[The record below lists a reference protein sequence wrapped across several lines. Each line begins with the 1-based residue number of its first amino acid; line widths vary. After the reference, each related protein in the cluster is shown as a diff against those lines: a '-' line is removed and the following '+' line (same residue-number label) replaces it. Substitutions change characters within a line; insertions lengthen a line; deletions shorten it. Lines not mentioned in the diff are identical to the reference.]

1 MAKAKQPAVPPVQAI
16 MAASWRQEPAKHD
29 YPAAGNYLGLI
40 ADPALVKQIIAG
52 LQKQPV
58 TQHRANDI
66 LRAANLNLLSL
77 DDASVRRD
85 LSKLIAGEQWAPV
98 LLVRGDVQRGL
109 PLTIA
114 DGYHRVCASYH
125 LSEDT
130 PVPCQMLDL
139 PLQ

>member
-1 MAKAKQPAVPPVQAI
+1 MAKSKDPVLSVQSMMDAK
-16 MAASWRQEPAKHD
+16 WRQKAAKHD
-29 YPAAGNYLGLI
+29 FPAAGNYLGLL
-40 ADPALVKQIIAG
+40 ADSGLVNQIVAG
-52 LQKQPV
+52 LEKMPV

-66 LRAANLNLLSL
+66 LRAANLSLLPM
-77 DDASVRRD
+77 DDPSVRRD

-98 LLVRGDVQRGL
+98 LLVRGDIQKGL

-130 PVPCQMLDL
+130 PVPALLLDL